1 MPFLQTANVMNYGEK
16 VPDDLLVMFWFKSVF
31 GSCLCLV
38 LSFFVVTSSCALEQ
52 VILAAFC

>member
-1 MPFLQTANVMNYGEK
+1 MMNYGEK

>member
-31 GSCLCLV
+31 GSCLSLV
-38 LSFFVVTSSCALEQ
+38 LSFLVVTSSCALEQ